1 MNLIRRIFIGK
12 TASDNFPTPIIKIY
26 HAFIWQINC
35 FSPKHVNCFNS
46 RGWKFRRQVLFGDW
60 RYWPIDWKMPIL
72 TIIRVGHFCRSRNQK
87 PPRLSLLN
95 SRIDLNNPSKCSLCT
110 ILFNELLDIMLIKFD
125 LHSILTFTSQSKQF
139 YEVRTILRTQTTFL
153 LYQKLRIIESK
164 FRNQRNITSLE
175 QF

>member
-1 MNLIRRIFIGK
+1 
-12 TASDNFPTPIIKIY
+12 
-26 HAFIWQINC
+26 
-35 FSPKHVNCFNS
+35 
-46 RGWKFRRQVLFGDW
+46 
-60 RYWPIDWKMPIL
+60 MPIL

-153 LYQKLRIIESK
+153 LYQKRHYQRKPQLTNHCKLTKYFRHSLHLHLNSDYAPFHIKVETNLIYMILYLRSFLNQSLSISYFCKVYTKIRK
-164 FRNQRNITSLE
+164 LAVFRT
-175 QF
+175 